1 LRGDLIP
8 PPGRRFDS
16 EEEALRA
23 RQAGDAQRREV
34 RREAAEAT
42 RRLDEF
48 RAARRAAAD
57 VRECARRA
65 NLLEGGGAGGRDD
78 PQKPLGA
85 ADEAALEAAA
95 AAVAAHER
103 RWAALEAAAAAASPP
118 PRLGLANVPWPPL
131 GGGAEYL
138 AAAAATL
145 AAGDGSRSAAPP
157 KRAALKKAY
166 ARACLR
172 WHPDKFERRWG
183 SALAPG
189 EARAVLERAAGA
201 AAALTAGWA
210 ALEAGA

>member
-1 LRGDLIP
+1 ML
-8 PPGRRFDS
+8 S
-16 EEEALRA
+16 A
-23 RQAGDAQRREV
+23 RQAGDVQRREA

-57 VRECARRA
+57 VREGARRA
-65 NLLEGGGAGGRDD
+65 NLLEGGTHGGAAPRA
-78 PQKPLGA
+78 PLGV
-85 ADEAALEAAA
+85 ADEAAPDASAAGAA

-103 RWAALEAAAAAASPP
+103 RWAALEAAAAAAAPP
-118 PRLGLANVPWPPL
+118 PRLGLADVPWPPL

-138 AAAAATL
+138 AAAAAAA
-145 AAGDGSRSAAPP
+145 AAGAGVGTAAPQT
-157 KRAALKKAY
+157 RAALKKAY

-183 SALAPG
+183 GVLAPG
-189 EARAVLERAAGA
+189 EARAVLERARGA